1 MFVYLDV
8 RVLNT
13 VKFMSH
19 STFVYYDVPS
29 TSHTPYSVLVT
40 LCKLHVQSAND
51 SVLPCAKEE
60 RGKGERR
67 GRGKK
72 KEGEEKKWF
81 KFVTVVR
88 FFQGYPWGPRIK

>member
-1 MFVYLDV
+1 LFVFVYLDV

-29 TSHTPYSVLVT
+29 TSHTPYGVLVT

-72 KEGEEKKWF
+72 KKGEEKKWF

-88 FFQGYPWGPRIK
+88 

>member
-1 MFVYLDV
+1 MFVFVYLDV

-72 KEGEEKKWF
+72 KKGEEKKWF

-88 FFQGYPWGPRIK
+88 